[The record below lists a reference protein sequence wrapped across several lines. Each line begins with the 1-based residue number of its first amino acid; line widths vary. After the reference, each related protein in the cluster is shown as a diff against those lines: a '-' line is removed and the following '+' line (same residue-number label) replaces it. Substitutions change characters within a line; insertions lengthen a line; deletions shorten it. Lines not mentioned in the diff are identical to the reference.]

1 MSRNT
6 SDTSGAR
13 SGPEGEA
20 PRGRL
25 QDMARLARPRHWIKN
40 SIVLLPV
47 IFARRMA
54 APSAWGSAALAALA
68 FCLGSGA
75 VYSINDVLDRRE
87 DRAHPLKK
95 NRPVASGR
103 ISPRVAVGE
112 GAVLSMAA
120 LGVALAAAPGV
131 AVVLLAYLLLQT
143 VYSVGL
149 KHVMIL
155 DVITIAVGFV
165 LRASAG
171 AVAIRVAVSP
181 WLVVCAFTVCL
192 FMGFCKRRTEVAT
205 LEGHGSPADHRRT
218 LQGYT
223 RELLLHLITL
233 SAAVAIVS
241 YLGYATSARTVEQ
254 FGTPYLAYTLPVVV
268 YGICRFAMLSMEA
281 RYAGPTEL
289 MLRDRPFQ
297 VAVALWVGLAAAVV
311 LWGAELQSWLPGPG
325 W

>member
-1 MSRNT
+1 MPR
-6 SDTSGAR
+6 DTSQTSS
-13 SGPEGEA
+13 SGPDPEGEA
-20 PRGRL
+20 SCSRL
-25 QDMARLARPRHWIKN
+25 REMVRLARPRHWIKN
-40 SIVLLPV
+40 GIVLLPV

-54 APSAWGSAALAALA
+54 DPAAWGRAGLAAVA

-75 VYSINDVLDRRE
+75 VYAVNDVLDRRE
-87 DRAHPLKK
+87 DREHPLKK
-95 NRPVASGR
+95 NRPVAAGR
-103 ISPRVAVGE
+103 ISPRAAAAE
-112 GAVLSMAA
+112 GAVLGAIS
-120 LGVALAAAPGV
+120 LGVAFAARPGA
-131 AVVLLAYLLLQT
+131 AVVLLAYLVLQMA
-143 VYSVGL
+143 YSFGL
-149 KHVMIL
+149 KQVMIL
-155 DVITIAVGFV
+155 DVIAIAVGFV

-171 AVAIRVAVSP
+171 AVAIRAAVSP

-205 LEGHGSPADHRRT
+205 LEEHGTAADHRRT

-241 YLGYATSARTVEQ
+241 YLAYATSARTMEQ

-268 YGICRFAMLSMEA
+268 YGICRFAMLSIEA
-281 RYAGPTEL
+281 RYPGPTEL

-297 VAVALWVGLAAAVV
+297 LAVALWVGLAAAVV
-311 LWGAELQSWLPGPG
+311 VWGAELQSWLPHPG